1 VGKEESFQEKVMS
14 ETRRFKVGDVLFK
27 EGDISKEIFLIREGR
42 VRINKKGKWVA
53 DLKAGDFVGEMG
65 VLDRQPRSATAEAIE
80 NTVVSVLESNKLQEK
95 LEEEPMVGLLV
106 KTLIKRLRET
116 DRRLYTDETGS

>member
-1 VGKEESFQEKVMS
+1 MS
-14 ETRRFKVGDVLFK
+14 KTRRFKVGDVLFK

-65 VLDRQPRSATAEAIE
+65 VLDRQPRSATAETIE